1 MSGPEAPRTTSAAP
15 EETDTADADAA
26 DAPSAARTSA
36 KPPPRKVSWQ
46 KLTFVPTLL
55 VAMLLATWLWFQQAD
70 LDAVS
75 ENALSDGQV
84 SQALWQQ
91 VELTAISTFFVLIIA
106 IPLGILL
113 TRRAFRKATPVAM
126 AFANMGQA
134 TPAIGLLALLV
145 IWLGIGRKAALIG
158 MIAYAVLPVLSNTI
172 AGLKANDP
180 TLLEAARGIGMSP
193 TGVLTQVELPLA
205 VPLIL
210 AGVRTALVLNV
221 GTATLAVFGGGGG
234 LGVLITAGITNQR
247 MPVLV
252 LGSVLTVALALLV
265 DWLASLAEVLLRP
278 RGLET

>member
-1 MSGPEAPRTTSAAP
+1 MGETEPAAP
-15 EETDTADADAA
+15 A
-26 DAPSAARTSA
+26 
-36 KPPPRKVSWQ
+36 PPRAPARRVGWQ
-46 KLTFVPTLL
+46 KLTFVPTFL

-70 LDAVS
+70 LDPVS
-75 ENALSDGQV
+75 ENALANGQV
-84 SQALWQQ
+84 SQALWEHIQ
-91 VELTAISTFFVLIIA
+91 LTAISTFFVLIIA

-145 IWLGIGRKAALIG
+145 IWLGIGRRAALIG

-193 TGVLTQVELPLA
+193 TGVLTRVELPLA

-252 LGSVLTVALALLV
+252 LGSILTVALALLV